1 MSQNKLVNI
10 SIIFIALIFLFVV
23 LHEFQNFLR
32 PFVIALILS
41 FLFVPFTRLPKEEKK
56 SIWLITSFIIVVLLF
71 FVIFLSA
78 IFLDGSLEEEPEQEV
93 ETSLQELLTVDP
105 IQIGENS
112 IDLKNVVDPASIASS
127 VANAIR
133 SIISGFGSFLGEAML
148 SLLFLF
154 FLLPTHDATIEKIS
168 NSLDKRQQ
176 KKFKVALNEIEQ
188 SIRDYLSIKSL
199 VSLLTALLSAV
210 VMFLFGTDF
219 IVLFTILIFFLNF
232 IPTIGS
238 FVAVFIVLAI
248 QFITNDFSGMF
259 ILFGFLMILIQIIVG
274 NVIEPQF
281 AGKKLNLS
289 PIIILLSLFFWGS
302 IWGIGGMFFAVP
314 LTAIIRIILS
324 HNDDTKNFVAFLN

>member
-1 MSQNKLVNI
+1 MSENKLVNT
-10 SIIFIALIFLFVV
+10 SIIFIGLIFLFMV

-41 FLFVPFTRLPKEEKK
+41 FLFVPFTRLPEEKKK
-56 SIWLITSFIIVVLLF
+56 SIWIITTFIIAVLLF
-71 FVIFLSA
+71 FVIFISA
-78 IFLDGSLEEEPEQEV
+78 IFVDEGIEEQPQQEV
-93 ETSLQELLTVDP
+93 ETSLQELLTFEP
-105 IQIGENS
+105 IYLGENT

-133 SIISGFGSFLGEAML
+133 SVISGFGSFLSEAL
-148 SLLFLF
+148 LALLFLF

-168 NSLDKRQQ
+168 NSLDGRQQ
-176 KKFKVALNEIEQ
+176 RKFKTALSQIEQ

-199 VSLLTALLSAV
+199 VSLLTAILSAI
-210 VMFLFGTDF
+210 VMFIFGTQF
-219 IVLFTILIFFLNF
+219 LVLFTILIFFLNF

-238 FVAVFIVLAI
+238 IVAVLIVVAFQLV
-248 QFITNDFSGMF
+248 TTEFSIM
-259 ILFGFLMILIQIIVG
+259 LLVFGFLLVLIQIIVG

-289 PIIILLSLFFWGS
+289 PIIILLSLFFWGA

-314 LTAIIRIILS
+314 LTAIIRIVLS
-324 HNDDTKNFVAFLN
+324 HNENTKNFVAFLN